1 MEPGSTVSTKAA
13 RALLPALFAVTVYR
27 AATQSITPPE
37 AATYNRFVGPSLQEA
52 LASTTANNHVINTL
66 LARISTSIFH
76 LTDLSLRLP
85 GLLGGALYFWAVFRL
100 ARRTFGRGPLFLSAV
115 ALLSLNPL
123 VLDYLSMA
131 RGYGLALAFWMWAL
145 ELMLE
150 YLELNQPVGGIKLN
164 LSGMSIGLS
173 VAANLAFLVPAVAL
187 AAAFSFQPAPH
198 QSGRRFQ
205 NFWLPA
211 FITAFV
217 ILVIPANHTDFATF
231 NHGAT
236 SLRQTLNSLTALS
249 LYHGNPSGLPSWLAA
264 AGRIGAAG
272 LAIAALIMAI
282 RSRAQPGL
290 PHLLA
295 GTILVS
301 FAGLEL
307 GHRVLRIAYPLGRS
321 GLYFI
326 PVLTLAGLSLIQRI
340 DRRSVEWAMLFAS
353 GVYLLQFNAHSYGEW
368 PEYANARAVVK
379 AIRQDASSTQAG
391 RRPVRVGA
399 SQGLDEVLNYYR
411 ARYALGLWPPVQAAP
426 GTGFFDY
433 YALKCGDAGLVG
445 ERRLRVIWHD
455 GSLTVA
461 R

>member
-1 MEPGSTVSTKAA
+1 MEPGSTVSIKAA
-13 RALLPALFAVTVYR
+13 RTLLLALFAVTVYR

-37 AATYNRFVGPSLQEA
+37 AATYNRFVGPNLQEA
-52 LASTTANNHVINTL
+52 LALTTSNNHVLNTL

-100 ARRTFGRGPLFLSAV
+100 ARRTFGNGPLFLAAV

-145 ELMLE
+145 ALMLE
-150 YLELNQPVGGIKLN
+150 YLESNQIVSGRNLN
-164 LSGMSIGLS
+164 LAGMCLGLS
-173 VAANLAFLVPAVAL
+173 IAANLAFLVPAAAL
-187 AAAFSFQPAPH
+187 AATFSFQPAPN

-205 NFWLPA
+205 DFWLPA
-211 FITAFV
+211 FIAAFL
-217 ILVIPANHTDFATF
+217 ILVIPANHADFATF

-236 SLRQTLNSLTALS
+236 SLRETLNSLTALS
-249 LYHGNPSGLPSWLAA
+249 LYHGNPSGLPPWLAA
-264 AGRIGAAG
+264 AGRIGTAG
-272 LAIAALIMAI
+272 LAIAAVTMAI

-307 GHRVLRIAYPLGRS
+307 GHRILRIAFPLGRS

-326 PVLTLAGLSLIQRI
+326 PVLTLAGLCLVQRI
-340 DRRSVEWAMLFAS
+340 DRRAVEWAMLLAS
-353 GVYLLQFNAHSYGEW
+353 SVYLLQFNVNRYGEW
-368 PEYANARAVVK
+368 PEYANARSVVK
-379 AIRQDASSTQAG
+379 AIRRDAG

-411 ARYALGLWPPVQAAP
+411 ARYALGLWPPVQSGP
-426 GTGFFDY
+426 GTGSFDY
-433 YALKCGDAGLVG
+433 YALNHPDAGLVAA
-445 ERRLRVIWHD
+445 RHLRVIWRD